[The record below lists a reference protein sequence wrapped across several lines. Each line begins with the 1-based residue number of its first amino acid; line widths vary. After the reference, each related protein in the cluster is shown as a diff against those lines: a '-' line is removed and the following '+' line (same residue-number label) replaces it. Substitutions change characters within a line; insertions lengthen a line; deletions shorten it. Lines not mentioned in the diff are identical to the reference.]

1 MATRR
6 QQTTGWLGR
15 IGDEIYF
22 GSLVAAGAIGLA
34 AAVVLLFQFVLDLTH
49 WAEQLD

>member
-6 QQTTGWLGR
+6 QQTKGWLGR

-34 AAVVLLFQFVLDLTH
+34 AAVVLLFQFVLDFTH